1 MTDVSKLGFNGWT
14 EKILD
19 SSMNGCLHPIRVI
32 KYVDGKPANEEWQV
46 VNQLPFN
53 SWGIKKPLRTKV
65 CPSCKKS
72 YETKNARKKLCYE
85 CQEKKTKRIRGER
98 CIQEQEERKL
108 NPAPRVRQK
117 SKYS

>member
-1 MTDVSKLGFNGWT
+1 MTYVSKLGFNGWT

-32 KYVDGKPANEEWQV
+32 KYVDGKPASEEWKTAK
-46 VNQLPFN
+46 QLPWN
-53 SWGIKKPLRTKV
+53 AWGRKKPLRTKL

-72 YETKNARKKLCYE
+72 YKTNNARKKLCYG
-85 CQEKKTKRIRGER
+85 CQEKKAKRIRGER
-98 CIQEQEERKL
+98 CVQEREERKL
-108 NPAPRVRQK
+108 NPAPKVRQK

>member
-1 MTDVSKLGFNGWT
+1 MTTYHKYASGGET

-32 KYVDGKPANEEWQV
+32 KYVDGKPASEEWKTAK
-46 VNQLPFN
+46 QLPWN
-53 SWGIKKPLRTKV
+53 AWGRKKPLRTKL

-72 YETKNARKKLCYE
+72 YKTNNARKKLCYG
-85 CQEKKTKRIRGER
+85 CQEKKTKRRRGER
-98 CIQEQEERKL
+98 CVQEKQERKL
-108 NPAPRVRQK
+108 NPATRVRQK